1 MGIFGEFVSK
11 QHLVGRVCWAMRY
24 DFHDEKNGN
33 AIALTDAPSALVFV
47 HGVLVMSYSTRQD
60 TIPECAADLNRAAWK
75 RKRIVI
81 EEEDGDDQTSED
93 KPLFST
99 NSKKSSPA
107 SPSAVAT
114 VATKERRP
122 ASQRSATAVVY
133 DVSSDDAEWVPDS
146 ESEGPQ
152 PKEPA
157 EPKAKKTRR
166 ESSFAS
172 LWRAEKEQLR
182 SSRSTCHTSAIPK
195 ASASH
200 QTNKQTCRST
210 SLPKL
215 TVVEKT
221 KAPTQSQ
228 FERDVHGYTR
238 KLFSEFN
245 ANIFEQQLPKNLK
258 ITWSSRLRKCAG
270 KTVFNLKG
278 KSRALVVELSD
289 KLLNTYERLRTTL
302 CHELCHAA
310 VVLIDGDLKEVHGP
324 KFYRWANYAM
334 QLYPEL
340 EISRCHTYEVD
351 YEFYYKC
358 TNKRCGFVYGRH
370 SRSIDTKEC
379 GCGYCQAPL
388 ALCPPGKKPPL
399 GVNQEHL

>member
-166 ESSFAS
+166 ES
-172 LWRAEKEQLR
+172 L
-182 SSRSTCHTSAIPK
+182 
-195 ASASH
+195 
-200 QTNKQTCRST
+200 
-210 SLPKL
+210 
-215 TVVEKT
+215 
-221 KAPTQSQ
+221 
-228 FERDVHGYTR
+228 
-238 KLFSEFN
+238 
-245 ANIFEQQLPKNLK
+245 
-258 ITWSSRLRKCAG
+258 
-270 KTVFNLKG
+270 
-278 KSRALVVELSD
+278 
-289 KLLNTYERLRTTL
+289 
-302 CHELCHAA
+302 
-310 VVLIDGDLKEVHGP
+310 
-324 KFYRWANYAM
+324 
-334 QLYPEL
+334 
-340 EISRCHTYEVD
+340 
-351 YEFYYKC
+351 
-358 TNKRCGFVYGRH
+358 
-370 SRSIDTKEC
+370 
-379 GCGYCQAPL
+379 
-388 ALCPPGKKPPL
+388 
-399 GVNQEHL
+399 